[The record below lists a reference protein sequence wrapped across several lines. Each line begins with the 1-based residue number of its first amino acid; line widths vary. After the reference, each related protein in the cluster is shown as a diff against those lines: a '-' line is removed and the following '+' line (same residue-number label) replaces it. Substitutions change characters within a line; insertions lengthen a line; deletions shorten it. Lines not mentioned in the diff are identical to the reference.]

1 MSSAAETIEA
11 WKKTIELNKKLKVKE
26 TKKLPKKA
34 RKNVRHAPLPAMS
47 PFVPDV
53 PIVRQTLTKR
63 KPMSAEVVEE
73 IHKAG
78 L

>member
-1 MSSAAETIEA
+1 VPTIKEIRELITNA
-11 WKKTIELNKKLKVKE
+11 RVFNLSKKYKE
-26 TKKLPKKA
+26 DYRPS
-34 RKNVRHAPLPAMS
+34 PLPAMS

-53 PIVRQTLTKR
+53 PIVRQTLTK
-63 KPMSAEVVEE
+63 PMSAEVVEE